1 MQRKRSLFSCVRPI
15 LALFFA
21 WQTGDSA
28 TAQTASQAIEIES
41 PSTAIVAPT
50 RFAWCCELSPD
61 ESWLVACYGF
71 FQGDIGRIRVWDL
84 KTGKTKWEALERRG
98 VRRVA
103 ISPDGSLIASGNYG
117 GEIHLRDAATGELQ
131 RSFDNGGGSV
141 ECVSFSSNGRTLV
154 SCGNRRV
161 LRLCDVA
168 TGQLLKTMEGHTDAV
183 YGVRFSPDDKLLVSY
198 GRDGSVRIWN
208 ADDGDTLRVFRHPDQ
223 VHAAIFLPDAKHVA
237 TACEDGQIRI
247 YRLDGDDV
255 VATLPPLS
263 AQRGRASALATS
275 TDGTLLAAG
284 VGTQIRMFSTS
295 DWKPAATFDE
305 LRSFTWGLHFSRD
318 DKTLFSAGT
327 DSSIRTW
334 DVVTRTEKQRFSVPP
349 SEPTGAGP
357 VRALAISPDGKLIAT
372 AAGGRGVEVRDRAS
386 GELSRTL
393 PTRDATSIAF
403 SPDGQTL
410 AAGGGLSFWDVSSGT
425 LRHDAASAVIAVTWS
440 PDGKLYAIG
449 GSDNV
454 VRVWDKNTKEQIAA
468 LEGHSE
474 QVVAITF
481 SPDGKRLLSAS
492 SDATARVWDWEK
504 KSAIA
509 TLKGHTAAIN
519 AVAYSADGKTIATAS
534 NDGTVK
540 LWYVAG
546 YQPRTSYS
554 LQQPLVSIAF
564 ASDGNTLA
572 VGGEQGAIWT
582 VNWSRGGQQRRLVE
596 HYGAVRGLAFLP
608 DNSGLIS
615 ASEDESIRFWKAA
628 EQAIS
633 PLVLLS
639 AHSPEALCVAFSADG
654 KSLVTG
660 GADKNIAIRDAVSGI
675 ARRSLR
681 GHTGRVNRIAISPDS
696 KQLASVSADGTARLW
711 SIEGG
716 DEVWSLSAWREKF
729 AAGRSVAFSSDG
741 RTVASGADDGT
752 IKLWDA
758 SDGKELRV
766 LAEQSLPV
774 TSLAF
779 ASGGSLLAS
788 ATGDW
793 RNNRVPGELR
803 LWDVASGQAVAEL
816 RGCASEIKCIAIDPN
831 GKWLASTEANSD
843 LRLWDLTDRR
853 LQKTVRLESLS
864 GSLAFSPDGQRL
876 ATGHYS
882 GGITLWS
889 IPEMTPIQRY
899 AGHTKGIPGIAF
911 SADGKFIATT
921 STDGKLGIW
930 PVQ

>member
-1 MQRKRSLFSCVRPI
+1 LAVLVAGFSSSV
-15 LALFFA
+15 
-21 WQTGDSA
+21 
-28 TAQTASQAIEIES
+28 TAQISSAPIQIES
-41 PSTAIVAPT
+41 SATAIVAPT
-50 RFAWCCELSPD
+50 RCAWCCELSPD

-71 FQGDIGRIRVWDL
+71 FQGDLGRIRVWDL
-84 KTGKTKWEALERRG
+84 NTGRIKWEAVERRG

-117 GEIHLRDAATGELQ
+117 GEIRLRDAATGELQ

-154 SCGNRRV
+154 SCGNRRA
-161 LRLCDVA
+161 LRFWDVA
-168 TGQLLKTMEGHTDAV
+168 TGQLLKTMEGHTDAA
-183 YGVRFSPDDKLLVSY
+183 YGVRFSSDDKLLISH

-208 ADDGDTLRVFRHPDQ
+208 TDDGDTLKVFRHPIQ
-223 VHAAIFLPDAKHVA
+223 IHAAIFLPDAKHVA

-247 YRLDGDDV
+247 YRLDGEDV

-263 AQRGRASALATS
+263 SQRGYASALAPS
-275 TDGTLLAAG
+275 RDGNLLAAG

-295 DWKPAATFDE
+295 DWKAAATFE
-305 LRSFTWGLHFSRD
+305 EPRTFTLGLNFSRD

-334 DVVTRTEKQRFSVPP
+334 DVATRTEKQRFSVPP
-349 SEPTGAGP
+349 GEPTGAGP

-372 AAGGRGVEVRDRAS
+372 AARGRGVEIRQRAS

-403 SPDGQTL
+403 SPDGITL
-410 AAGGGLSFWDVSSGT
+410 AAAGGDLSFWDVSSGT
-425 LRHDAASAVIAVTWS
+425 SRHNAESAINAVAWS
-440 PDGKLYAIG
+440 PDGKLYATG
-449 GSDNV
+449 GSDSV
-454 VRVWDKNTKEQIAA
+454 VRVWDKNTRQQIAA
-468 LEGHSE
+468 LEGHAK
-474 QVVAITF
+474 QVVAVAF
-481 SPDGKRLLSAS
+481 SLDGKRLLSAS
-492 SDATARVWDWEK
+492 GDATACVWDWENK
-504 KSAIA
+504 NTVA
-509 TLKGHTAAIN
+509 TLKGHAAAIN

-534 NDGTVK
+534 DDGTVK
-540 LWYVAG
+540 LWDIAG
-546 YQPRTSYS
+546 YRPRTS
-554 LQQPLVSIAF
+554 LPLEQPLVSVAF
-564 ASDGNTLA
+564 AGDGNTLA

-582 VNWSRGGQQRRLVE
+582 VNWSHGGQQRHLVE

-615 ASEDESIRFWKAA
+615 ASEDASIRFWKAA
-628 EQAIS
+628 DQAIS

-654 KSLVTG
+654 KLLVTG
-660 GADKNIAIRDAVSGI
+660 GADKNIAVRDPASGVLQ
-675 ARRSLR
+675 RPLR
-681 GHTGRVNRIAISPDS
+681 GHAGRVNRLAISPDS
-696 KQLASVSADGTARLW
+696 KQLASISGDGTARIW
-711 SIEGG
+711 SIQRGVEE
-716 DEVWSLSAWREKF
+716 EVFNVWREKV
-729 AAGRSVAFSSDG
+729 AAGRSVAFSPDG
-741 RTVASGADDGT
+741 RTLASGADDGT
-752 IKLWDA
+752 IKIWDV

-766 LAEQSLPV
+766 LTEQSLPV

-779 ASGGSLLAS
+779 ASRGSLLAS

-793 RNNRVPGELR
+793 RNNRQPGELR

-816 RGCASEIKCIAIDPN
+816 RGCASEIKCIAIDPS
-831 GKWLASTEANSD
+831 GKWLASTEANND
-843 LRLWDLTDRR
+843 LRLWDLADPR
-853 LQKTVRLESLS
+853 LLRTVRLESLS
-864 GSLAFSPDGQRL
+864 ASLAFSPDGQRL

-889 IPEMTPIQRY
+889 IPEMMPIQRY
-899 AGHTKGIPGIAF
+899 TGHTKGIPGIAF